1 MKNLFLVRHGHT
13 IWSDTGGVAGRSD
26 IPLSDVGM
34 AAVTTLGQTF
44 KPETSFT
51 HWFSSPLQRTRQTSS
66 ILRSGLSSISNYPL
80 PEDCIDSHLVE
91 LNFGDWEGMTWDD
104 VHRDYEQSMRHWGED
119 WVNRS
124 PPNGESFDEQV
135 HRCRQWLTDWER
147 GLVSVS
153 ASSTMVIAHGGTIR
167 AILCLCLNWQLST
180 AMSFNID
187 PASICWLQQTTDTA
201 PWKARMINSRRA

>member
-26 IPLSDVGM
+26 IPLSDVGE

-51 HWFSSPLQRTRQTSS
+51 QWFSSPLQRTRQTSS
-66 ILRSGLSSISNYPL
+66 ILRSELSSISNDPL
-80 PEDCIDSHLVE
+80 PEDCIDARLVE

-124 PPNGESFDEQV
+124 PPNGESFDDQV
-135 HRCRQWLTDWER
+135 HRCGQWLSDWKR
-147 GLVSVS
+147 NLISDS

-167 AILCLCLNWQLST
+167 ALLCLCLNWQLSN

-187 PASICWLQQTTDTA
+187 PASICWLQQATETA

>member
-26 IPLSDVGM
+26 IPLSDVGQT
-34 AAVTTLGQTF
+34 AVTALGQTF
-44 KPETSFT
+44 STEVLFT
-51 HWFSSPLQRTRQTSS
+51 HWYCSPLQRTRQTSS
-66 ILRSGLSSISNYPL
+66 ILRTGLSEVTHQPL
-80 PEDCIDSHLVE
+80 PEVCIDSRLVE

-104 VHRDYEQSMRHWGED
+104 VHRDYEQSMRLWGED

-135 HRCRQWLTDWER
+135 QRCKQWFSDWEQ
-147 GLVSVS
+147 GLDSHTE
-153 ASSTMVIAHGGTIR
+153 SSTIVVAHGGTIR
-167 AILCLCLNWQLST
+167 AILCLCLNWSLHN

-187 PASICWLQQTTDTA
+187 PASICWLQQTIDLA
-201 PWKARMINSRRA
+201 PWRARMINSRRA